1 MTKMM
6 HPAHVLLPEAGADA
20 YLHLDIEAWEILEQ
34 DYGDAFLSIV
44 AAGLRYPAPAIV
56 ARCLALSIKNVPDE
70 AMADAPWGLTL
81 DELAR
86 RLNDALHLMWRGKT
100 VAEIE
105 EEHAREVR
113 IGARK
118 AAAEMVT
125 ETEVPA

>member
-1 MTKMM
+1 MTRN
-6 HPAHVLLPEAGADA
+6 PAHVPFLEAGAGA
-20 YLHLDIEAWEILEQ
+20 YLHLDVEAWEILEQ
-34 DYGDAFLSIV
+34 DYGNAFLSIV

-70 AMADAPWGLTL
+70 AMGDAPWGLTL

-86 RLNDALHLMWRGKT
+86 RLNDALYLMWKGKT

-105 EEHAREVR
+105 EESARAAR
-113 IGARK
+113 IAARL
-118 AAAEMVT
+118 AAAPIT